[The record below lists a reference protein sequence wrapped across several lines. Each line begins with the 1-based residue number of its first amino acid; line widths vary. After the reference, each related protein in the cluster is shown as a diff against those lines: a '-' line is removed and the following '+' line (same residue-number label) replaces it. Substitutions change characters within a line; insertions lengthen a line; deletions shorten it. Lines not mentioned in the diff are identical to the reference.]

1 MTQAAARAY
10 DELLEHHRRINMAA
24 TAQETLDWD
33 ELTALP
39 DRGAE
44 YRGEQIAFLA
54 GLCHDL
60 QTDPRLRDWLEEVE
74 GSELVADPDS
84 PAAVN
89 VRAARR
95 QHSRRLRLP
104 RSLVQE
110 LALTTSVAQ
119 REWKL
124 ARLQDDF
131 ARFAPWLEKTI
142 TLQRDQARCLADS
155 SDLYGPLLAEYEPG
169 LDAARVGELLTQLG
183 RDLGLLVAEVL
194 EAQARAAASSAP
206 DPMLGTFTEMRQRK
220 LCSALLEAI
229 GFDLARGRVGVAAHP
244 FTVQLGPHDCRIAVR
259 FDRRNLREV
268 LHALMHEAGH
278 ALYDQGLPVEHY
290 GTPAGEAA
298 SLSVHESQARLW
310 ENAVGR
316 SLGYWRRFQPLVAE
330 LFPRSFPVGS
340 PEATWRAVNRVVPGP
355 NRVQADEVTYNLHI
369 LLRYELERAL
379 LQGDLEI
386 ADLPAAWRERHRE
399 LLGVVPVSDRDG
411 CLQDGHWAAGM
422 VAYFPTYTLGN
433 VLAAQL
439 YERASADLGD
449 LEGQFAAGDFAS
461 LRAWLQEHVY
471 RHGQRYGTEE
481 LCQHVCGTGLDPK
494 PLLESLRRR
503 HRELWA

>member
-1 MTQAAARAY
+1 
-10 DELLEHHRRINMAA
+10 
-24 TAQETLDWD
+24 
-33 ELTALP
+33 
-39 DRGAE
+39 
-44 YRGEQIAFLA
+44 
-54 GLCHDL
+54 
-60 QTDPRLRDWLEEVE
+60 
-74 GSELVADPDS
+74 
-84 PAAVN
+84 
-89 VRAARR
+89 
-95 QHSRRLRLP
+95 
-104 RSLVQE
+104 
-110 LALTTSVAQ
+110 
-119 REWKL
+119 
-124 ARLQDDF
+124 
-131 ARFAPWLEKTI
+131 
-142 TLQRDQARCLADS
+142 
-155 SDLYGPLLAEYEPG
+155 
-169 LDAARVGELLTQLG
+169 
-183 RDLGLLVAEVL
+183 
-194 EAQARAAASSAP
+194 
-206 DPMLGTFTEMRQRK
+206 
-220 LCSALLEAI
+220 
-229 GFDLARGRVGVAAHP
+229 
-244 FTVQLGPHDCRIAVR
+244 VQLGPHDCRIAVR

-330 LFPRSFPVGS
+330 LFPRAFPVGS

-379 LQGDLEI
+379 LDEDLAV
-386 ADLPAAWRERHRE
+386 ADLPEAWRNRHRA
-399 LLGVVPVSDRDG
+399 LLGLEPKTDRDG

-439 YERASADLGD
+439 FERAAADLGD
-449 LEGQFAAGDFAS
+449 LEALFAAGDFAS
-461 LRAWLQEHVY
+461 LREWLHEHVY
-471 RHGQRYGTEE
+471 RHGQRYGTDE
-481 LCQHVCGTGLDPK
+481 LCRSVCGTGLDPQ